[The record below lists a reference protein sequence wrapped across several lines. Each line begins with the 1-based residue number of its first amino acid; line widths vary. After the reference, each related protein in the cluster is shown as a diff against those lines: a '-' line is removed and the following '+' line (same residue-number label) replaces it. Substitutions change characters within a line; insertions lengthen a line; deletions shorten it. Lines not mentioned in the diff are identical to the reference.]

1 MEALARLVDA
11 SSLFEKAEAIA
22 LGARACAGAYAATV
36 LIFTDETTIV
46 AIDPRAAESFAL
58 RDDSAELR
66 RLFLHAISRLDSGE
80 AGAVY
85 VERDR
90 QRVLAG
96 MSPSAGKR
104 DLIFVPLVAA
114 QRTVGVVAIAV
125 DTRPDSGTLDT
136 VKRFCDLATR
146 LIEIDRALS
155 AARRQSRDSRL
166 LAMVNERLHKSL
178 DRRDVLFGIVE
189 GVRAAFVADRC
200 IVYQRAGD
208 GGDRVSVA
216 AVAVHGNA
224 ASVSGGSV
232 AFDADLRKV
241 FGGLTV
247 RRDELENGEIFGSTA
262 RCALAVPFVV
272 DGRVEDALV
281 LSFDRPHA
289 FDDADVAAVR
299 SLAFHVGLALSNA
312 RLYERERAR
321 RTQAESLE
329 RVVRI
334 LRDTQYV
341 DEVLLVFVVTV
352 SHELPVDCAAYKL
365 EGDALVRRAL
375 RMREQR
381 SQAFEERIE
390 RHYLEPFLAVDE
402 PSDAML
408 LPRIVRGALFEG
420 RGGVIVPLRLDG
432 NLWGMLVVRAVET
445 ELEWSTDERATFFR
459 TLGSHLEIALSNA
472 HAYERELQRAQERE
486 TLAEAARGILSHRA
500 LGPLAAVMC
509 RLANTLV
516 HAESSCVLNWDGESY
531 VRAGFHGEGVE
542 ELISA
547 SGFDIAHRVERLA
560 GMGTDE
566 RRAHRLIDGPGY
578 VVIPLSRTAAADD
591 EGDTIDAFLLVGKG
605 GRERFGREDLRLL
618 QELGALLA
626 LALRNMELYEA
637 MVRANHALQ
646 ESSEFKDDLLA
657 MLAHDFKGPLQVI
670 SGYCEMLIE
679 ADAAHRE
686 EIETVYSQTQRLV
699 RLSDDALIL
708 AQTQSEGFS
717 LARTIVD
724 LGAFVAECVEA
735 TAPNNARITV
745 EIPPDVVP
753 VELDPTRFRHVI
765 DNLISNALK
774 YSNEEARVT
783 VRTEGKRAIID
794 VHDRGIGVPADEMS
808 TLFTR
813 FGRASNARRKGIA
826 GSGIG
831 LYVARKIVEVH
842 RGHLT
847 VRSKEN
853 EGSTFT
859 VTLPL
864 ANPA

>member
-1 MEALARLVDA
+1 L
-11 SSLFEKAEAIA
+11 LFTDDGAIA
-22 LGARACAGAYAATV
+22 ATDPPGAPA
-36 LIFTDETTIV
+36 
-46 AIDPRAAESFAL
+46 FAL
-58 RDDSAELR
+58 RDDSLELR
-66 RLFLHAISRLDSGE
+66 RLFLHAISRMDAGE
-80 AGAVY
+80 SAAVY
-85 VERDR
+85 LEKDR
-90 QRVLAG
+90 QRALAG
-96 MSPSAGKR
+96 MTTAAAGG
-104 DLIFVPLVAA
+104 DLVLVQLSAA
-114 QRTVGVVAIAV
+114 QRTLGVVTLQVAA
-125 DTRPDSGTLDT
+125 RPAPAELERIR
-136 VKRFCDLATR
+136 RFCDLATR
-146 LIEIDRALS
+146 LVEIDRALS

-189 GVRAAFVADRC
+189 GVRAAFGADRC
-200 IVYQRAGD
+200 IVYQRSHDGERAG
-208 GGDRVSVA
+208 VA

-224 ASVSGGSV
+224 TPVAAASVPL
-232 AFDADLRKV
+232 DADLRKV

-247 RRDELENGEIFGSTA
+247 RRDEFDSQEIFGTTA
-262 RCALAVPFVV
+262 RSALAVPFVV
-272 DGRVEDALV
+272 DGHVEDALI
-281 LSFDRPHA
+281 LSFDRTHA

-352 SHELPVDCAAYKL
+352 SHELPVDCAAYTL
-365 EGDALVRRAL
+365 EGDALVRRAV
-375 RMREQR
+375 RVREQR
-381 SQAFEERIE
+381 SSAFEERIE

-432 NLWGMLVVRAVET
+432 NLWGMLVVRAAEA
-445 ELEWSTDERATFFR
+445 ELEWSPDERATFFR

-472 HAYERELQRAQERE
+472 HAYERELRRAQERE
-486 TLAEAARGILSHRA
+486 TLAEAARGILSHRS

-509 RLANTLV
+509 RLAATLV
-516 HAESSCVLNWDGESY
+516 HADSACVLSWDGESY
-531 VRAGFHGEGVE
+531 IRAGFYGDGID
-542 ELISA
+542 ELIFV
-547 SGFDIAHRVERLA
+547 SGFDIAHRVERLS
-560 GMGTDE
+560 GMGSDE
-566 RRAHRLIDGPGY
+566 RRVQRFIDGPGY
-578 VVIPLSRTAAADD
+578 VVIPLSRTSAD
-591 EGDTIDAFLLVGKG
+591 EQGDTVDAFLLVGNADG
-605 GRERFGREDLRLL
+605 ERFGREDLRLL

-626 LALRNMELYEA
+626 LALRNIELYEA
-637 MVRANHALQ
+637 MVRANRALQ

-657 MLAHDFKGPLQVI
+657 MLAHDFKGPLTVI
-670 SGYCEMLIE
+670 LGYCELLLDRE
-679 ADAAHRE
+679 EPHRE
-686 EIETVYSQTQRLV
+686 EVETVYAQTQRLV
-699 RLSDDALIL
+699 RLSDDALVL

-724 LGAFVAECVEA
+724 LGAFVTECVEA
-735 TAPNNARITV
+735 TAPNNARIQV
-745 EIPPDVVP
+745 EVPSEVVP
-753 VELDPTRFRHVI
+753 VELDPQRFRHVI
-765 DNLISNALK
+765 DNLVSNALK
-774 YSNEEARVT
+774 YSSDEACVT
-783 VRTEGKRAIID
+783 VRTEGKRAIIE
-794 VHDRGIGVPADEMS
+794 VRDRGIGVPPDELS

-842 RGHLT
+842 RGTLT

-864 ANPA
+864 ATSA